1 MRSYPRAPRAV
12 LAWRFALPVA
22 MRPVLSLVAL
32 LALAACAT
40 ADVSGPGSPAS
51 PAASL
56 APLPQAPVIYEVFV
70 RSLTPEGTIRAATT
84 RLDSIRALGVDVV
97 WLMPIHPVGELNRKG
112 RLGSPYAVRDYRGVD
127 PALGTVD
134 DVRAF
139 VGAAHTRGLRVILD
153 WVANHTAP
161 DHPWVTSH
169 PEWYTA
175 GPGGERP
182 VPPAGTDWIDVA
194 DLDFSAPG
202 LARAMT
208 DEMAFWVRDVGVDGF
223 RCDIA
228 ASVPEAF
235 WTPALAELKLIRPD
249 LFVLAEAEEPWL
261 GRAGFDASYGWA
273 TYGALKTVWQTGDP
287 APFVAAA
294 LAEQATPPTAAP
306 MHFITNHDET
316 SWDKAAVELWGGPA
330 GMRAAMAAAYGLGGA
345 TLIYNGQEAAAPQR
359 MNLFEDET
367 VSYAGPSLRADLARW
382 AEIRRAYPVLVSGR
396 TEALDVAGAIAYTRT
411 LGPSLAVVVVNPTA
425 EARRVSL
432 PVPLDGLTDAF
443 GRGVAER
450 RVSLEPY
457 GFRVFVR

>member
-1 MRSYPRAPRAV
+1 MR
-12 LAWRFALPVA
+12 LAA
-22 MRPVLSLVAL
+22 SLLAL
-32 LALAACAT
+32 LTLAACAT
-40 ADVSGPGSPAS
+40 APAEVAA
-51 PAASL
+51 PAAPATTRAGVPPGLPSGLGSL
-56 APLPQAPVIYEVFV
+56 PAAPVIYEVFV
-70 RSLTPEGTIRAATT
+70 RSLTPEGTIRSAAT

-97 WLMPIHPVGELNRKG
+97 WLMPTTPVGVLNRKG

-127 PALGTVD
+127 PLLGTVD
-134 DVRAF
+134 DMRVF
-139 VGAAHTRGLRVILD
+139 VEAAHARGLRVILD

-161 DHPWVTSH
+161 DHAWVTAH

-194 DLDFSAPG
+194 DLDYSAPG

-223 RCDIA
+223 RCDVA
-228 ASVPEAF
+228 GSVPEAF
-235 WTPALAELKLIRPD
+235 WTPALAELKRIRPD

-261 GRAGFDASYGWA
+261 GRAGFDASYAWRA
-273 TYGALKTVWQTGDP
+273 YGALKGVWQTGDP
-287 APFVAAA
+287 APFLAAA

-306 MHFITNHDET
+306 MHFVTNHDET
-316 SWDKAAVELWGGPA
+316 SWDKAAVELWGGPQ

-359 MNLFEDET
+359 LNLFEDET

-382 AEIRRAYPVLVSGR
+382 AEIRRAHPVLVSGR
-396 TEALDVAGAIAYTRT
+396 TEPLDVAGAIAYTRA
-411 LGPSLAVVVVNPTA
+411 LGESFAVVLVNPTA
-425 EARRVSL
+425 EVRRVSL
-432 PVPLDGLTDAF
+432 PVPLDNLVDAF

-450 RVSLEPY
+450 RVDLEPY